1 MDDPWSA
8 CLDAVGDRRRDLL
21 GFDESAEGSA
31 EGVLGE
37 GGAGGIVPTCRIGD
51 RGGDSAGVEDAGAGA
66 VRWSSRRSERPS
78 ISTAA
83 FEAA

>member
-1 MDDPWSA
+1 VDDPWSA

-37 GGAGGIVPTCRIGD
+37 GGGGGVVPTGRIGD
-51 RGGDSAGVEDAGAGA
+51 GGGDPAGVEDAGA
-66 VRWSSRRSERPS
+66 SSRRSERPS